1 MLNVLLFIGSYF
13 AGVIF
18 TFRSAPAF
26 AFALY
31 QAIYFFYPQ
40 GRWWGWMVPS
50 LSYSFFTVVLMAV
63 ALAINF
69 SKTKENKLMLIPPF
83 RWMFLI
89 MLMYIVASTYAVYPD
104 FHNASM
110 VNFIKLFII
119 MCIAFKIVISAK
131 DLNIIVGSFIFGSWY
146 ISFMVFQVGRNSGDR
161 VDGVG
166 MVDSPDSNGTAAA
179 IAPSLVLLL
188 YYFWTT
194 KNKLM
199 KGVFAVAGAFIA
211 NAIVLIN
218 SRGAFLGV
226 ADSVA
231 YFIFPMFFSKVQR
244 KNQKLTV
251 IFLVMFGLAGVAV
264 VADDSFWARMGTISE
279 EKTSEGKE
287 SGATRTAFWGAAWD
301 MAKDYPMGVGVS
313 GFQFY
318 APQYIPK
325 GINTGGSRNRA
336 VHSTWVE
343 ALSELG
349 YIGFVALIAM
359 VLSAFYC
366 SRKTRAVLKEQGHVD
381 EYFKMYALEGALIAF
396 LIAMTF
402 LNRLRADVLY
412 WCILYI
418 CCAYNIYVL
427 KGFKETKSV
436 EQ

>member
-13 AGVIF
+13 AGVLF
-18 TFRSAPAF
+18 TFRYTPAF

-40 GRWWGWMVPS
+40 GRWWGAMVPS
-50 LSYSFFTVVLMAV
+50 LSYSFFTVVLMAI

-69 SKTKENKLMLIPPF
+69 SKTTENKLMLIPPF

-89 MLMYIVASTYAVYPD
+89 MLMFIISSTYAVFPV
-104 FHNASM
+104 FHNDSM

-119 MCIAFKIVISAK
+119 MCIAYKIVIYER
-131 DLNIIVGSFIFGSWY
+131 DLNIVIGSYIFGSWY
-146 ISFMVFQVGRNSGDR
+146 ISFMVYQVGRNSGDR
-161 VDGVG
+161 VEGVG
-166 MVDSPDSNGTAAA
+166 MVDSPDANGTAAS

-194 KNKLM
+194 KNKLV
-199 KGVFAVAGAFIA
+199 KGMLAIAGAFIA

-226 ADSVA
+226 AVSIA
-231 YFIFPMFFSKVQR
+231 YFIFHMFFSKFQR
-244 KNQKLTV
+244 KNQKSTV
-251 IFLVMFGLAGVAV
+251 VFLVLFGLAGMAV
-264 VADDSFWARMGTISE
+264 VADDTFWERMGTISE
-279 EKTSEGKE
+279 DKASEEKE
-287 SGATRTAFWGAAWD
+287 SGATRTVFWGAAWD
-301 MAKDYPMGVGVS
+301 MAKDHPMGAGVS

-318 APQYIPK
+318 SSQYIPK
-325 GINTGGSRNRA
+325 NIHTGAGRSRA
-336 VHSTWVE
+336 VHSTWFE

-359 VLSAFYC
+359 VLSAFHC
-366 SRKTRAVLKEQGHVD
+366 SRKSRAVLQEQGRVD

-396 LIAMTF
+396 LVTMTF

-427 KGFKETKSV
+427 KEYKEQKNTS
-436 EQ
+436 

>member
-1 MLNVLLFIGSYF
+1 MLNVLLFIASYF

-18 TFRSAPAF
+18 TFRYAPAF

-40 GRWWGWMVPS
+40 GRWWGYMVPS
-50 LSYSFFTVVLMAV
+50 LSYSFFTVVLMAI
-63 ALAINF
+63 ALALNF
-69 SKTKENKLMLIPPF
+69 SKTKENKLLLIPPF

-89 MLMYIVASTYAVYPD
+89 MLMFIVSSTYAVFPD
-104 FHNASM
+104 FHNDSM
-110 VNFIKLFII
+110 INFIKLFII
-119 MCIAFKIVISAK
+119 MCIAFKIVICAK
-131 DLNIIVGSFIFGSWY
+131 DLNIILGSYVFGSWY
-146 ISFMVFQVGRNSGDR
+146 ISFMVYQVGRNSGDR
-161 VDGVG
+161 VQGVG
-166 MVDSPDSNGTAAA
+166 MVDSPDANGTAAS

-188 YYFWTT
+188 YYFWTSS
-194 KNKLM
+194 NKLI
-199 KGVFAVAGAFIA
+199 KGACVIAGAFVA

-226 ADSVA
+226 AVSVA
-231 YFIFPMFFSKVQR
+231 YFIFHMFFSKFQR

-251 IFLVMFGLAGVAV
+251 IFLVIFGLAGLAV
-264 VADDSFWARMGTISE
+264 VADDTFWERMGTISKE
-279 EKTSEGKE
+279 EVSEDQE
-287 SGATRTAFWGAAWD
+287 SGSTRTAFWGAAWE
-301 MAKDYPMGVGVS
+301 MAKDHPMGAGVS
-313 GFQFY
+313 GFQFH

-325 GINTGGSRNRA
+325 NINTGRSRNRA
-336 VHSTWVE
+336 VHSSWFE

-349 YIGFVALIAM
+349 YIGFFALIAM

-366 SRKTRAVLKEQGHVD
+366 SRKTRAVLKEQGSVD
-381 EYFKMYALEGALIAF
+381 EYFKIYALEGALIAF

-427 KGFKETKSV
+427 KGIKEEKIAT
-436 EQ
+436 